1 MMAITNGGCVFICKS
16 KKDAFVCGYAIIF
29 SDSLFM
35 TANMVTL
42 RVHPEYLNDRVS
54 AGLVYNI
61 CHYYLNEQKY
71 VCVSDGERNI
81 KHKTNFQAFLVKTL
95 GFRYAYCRLN
105 IVYHPLVRIAV
116 HTLYPFRRI
125 IGKFANLSHVLYNAY
140 CTLKME
146 QIRKSFICE

>member
-1 MMAITNGGCVFICKS
+1 
-16 KKDAFVCGYAIIF
+16 
-29 SDSLFM
+29 M
-35 TANMVTL
+35 TANMATL
-42 RVHPEYLNDRVS
+42 KVHPDYLNDRVS
-54 AGLVYNI
+54 AGLVYYI

-71 VCVSDGERNI
+71 ICVSDGERNI

-116 HTLYPFRRI
+116 NTLYPFRRI
-125 IGKFANLSHVLYNAY
+125 IGRLVKQSKILYNVY

-146 QIRKSFICE
+146 QIRRTFPMVTT